1 MKQGGR
7 KHVGPGTAAEAT
19 LDDAVTLAAARRHDE
34 VDGLHLLH
42 ALTNGNDRLVCEL
55 LAR

>member
-7 KHVGPGTAAEAT
+7 KHVGRGTAAEAT
-19 LDDAVTLAAARRHDE
+19 LDAAVTLAVARRHDE
-34 VDGLHLLH
+34 ADGLHLLH
-42 ALTNGNDRLVCEL
+42 ALRSRDAGAVGEL